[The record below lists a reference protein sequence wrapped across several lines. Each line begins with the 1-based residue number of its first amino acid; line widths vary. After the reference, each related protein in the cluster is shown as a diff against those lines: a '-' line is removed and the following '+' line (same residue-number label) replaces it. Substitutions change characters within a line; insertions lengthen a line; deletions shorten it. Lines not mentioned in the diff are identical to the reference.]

1 MTFRS
6 QTPVIPT
13 EAKKKRRAYPTW
25 DRCLILM
32 KSRQTNLQDKC
43 NSSEVSNPK

>member
-13 EAKKKRRAYPTW
+13 EAKTT
-25 DRCLILM
+25 
-32 KSRQTNLQDKC
+32 SG
-43 NSSEVSNPK
+43 VSNAEPLFNPHEKQANQPAGQMQQF